1 MRPLENMVWSQQ
13 QDRVSEHVATLGSMA
28 FPFFLVR
35 GRQGALVDAG
45 VTALLPLFEE
55 LFGPSGPR
63 PEWVLLTHSH
73 YDHVG
78 GLGILRRLVPG
89 IRAAASQRTVEV
101 LRREKVVSYI
111 VEMNRKDHAN
121 YGFAGPDAGKLLSA
135 ADLRVERE
143 LADGDEL
150 DLGEGVV
157 ISAHAAPGH
166 TRDSMCFLVQPDG
179 VLIGGEAL
187 GSYVG
192 PDEVQAQFSSSL
204 ADYLDSLRRLS
215 QLPFSI
221 IALPHHG
228 LLTGAAARR
237 HFAVA
242 IRCAQE
248 FRERV
253 LSQASQGRDPAA
265 IADALEPKLR
275 HGLAEL
281 QPRHAFRVNLEAMI
295 RVVLRE
301 AGAGA

>member
-1 MRPLENMVWSQQ
+1 MRRLEKTVWSQP
-13 QDRVSEHVATLGSMA
+13 QDKVSEHVVTLGSMA
-28 FPFFLVR
+28 FPFFFVR
-35 GRQGALVDAG
+35 GRQGALIDAG
-45 VTALLPLFEE
+45 VTALLSLFEE
-55 LFGPSGPR
+55 RFGPSGLR

-78 GLGILRRLVPG
+78 GLGILRRRVPG
-89 IRAAASQRTVEV
+89 IRAAASRLAAEV

-111 VEMNRKDHAN
+111 IEMNRKDHAN
-121 YGFAGPDAGKLLSA
+121 YGFAGPDAAELLSA

-143 LADGDEL
+143 LCDGDEL
-150 DLGEGVV
+150 DLGGGVTV
-157 ISAHAAPGH
+157 SAHDAPGH
-166 TRDSMCFLVQPDG
+166 TKDSMCFLVRPDG
-179 VLIGGEAL
+179 VLFGGEAL

-204 ADYLDSLRRLS
+204 ADYLASLRRLS
-215 QLPFSI
+215 ALPFTT

-228 LLTGAAARR
+228 LLTGEDARR

-248 FRERV
+248 FRDRV
-253 LSQASQGRDPAA
+253 LSHAARGHEPAA
-265 IADALEPKLR
+265 IADALEPALR